1 MDTGI
6 HLSKD
11 ADLVDFLR
19 RIKECASPVYFETA
33 DGDSLALHSALCQY
47 IFCSL
52 AAQPDILYNGRLRF
66 GNPAEEELLSAF
78 LDIQT

>member
-6 HLSKD
+6 HLLNG
-11 ADLVDFLR
+11 ADLVDFLQK
-19 RIKECASPVYFETA
+19 IKDCSSPVYFETA

-52 AAQPDILYNGRLRF
+52 ATQPDILYEGWLRF
-66 GNPAEEELLSAF
+66 DDPMEQKLLSAF

>member
-6 HLSKD
+6 HLSED
-11 ADLVDFLR
+11 VNLADFLQKVR
-19 RIKECASPVYFETA
+19 ECPSPVYFETA

-52 AAQPDILYNGRLRF
+52 TNQPDLLSGGWLRF
-66 GNPAEEELLSAF
+66 ENPADRQILSEF
-78 LDIQT
+78 LAKTK